1 MRLYT
6 DSGCDLPK
14 AFFEQYNVQLVPL
27 RVHLNDAQYE
37 DVIGIEPI
45 EIYNEMR
52 QNGIHPKTSQA
63 SPEAFFQQF
72 EALAKSDEEGIYIAL
87 SSELSGT
94 YNTAVMV
101 AEQVKENHPNFRLTI
116 IDTKCV
122 SLGQGLL
129 VKYAVKLRDEGAS
142 LDEIVQSVYKM
153 AHHMELYFTVEDL
166 NYLAQGGRI
175 SKTSAFLG
183 GLLSVKPILKV
194 EDGKLVPLEKIR
206 GRKKAIARILDI
218 LEEQGSHFTDQIIG
232 ISHGDDLDFAENVKA
247 IIEERFKP
255 QQVLISMVGS
265 AVGSHAGPGAIAVFF
280 LNKEYFGD

>member
-1 MRLYT
+1 MKLFA

-14 AFFEQYNVQLVPL
+14 TFFEQHHVELIPL
-27 RVHLNDAQYE
+27 RVNLNGAEYE
-37 DVIGIEPI
+37 DVIGIEPTEVYHAI
-45 EIYNEMR
+45 R
-52 QNGIHPKTSQA
+52 QSNVHPKTSQV

-72 EALAKSDEEGIYIAL
+72 EALAKSDEEGLYIAM
-87 SSELSGT
+87 SSGLSGT
-94 YNTAVMV
+94 YNTAVMI
-101 AEQVKENHPNFRLTI
+101 AEQVKEYYPDVKLTI

-129 VKYAVKLRDEGAS
+129 VKHAVTLRDEGAS
-142 LDEIVQSVYKM
+142 FDEIVQSIKKM
-153 AHHMELYFTVEDL
+153 ALHMEHYFTVEDL

-194 EDGKLVPLEKIR
+194 GDGKLLPLEKIR

-218 LEEQGSHFTDQIIG
+218 IKEQGSHFTDQIIG
-232 ISHGDDLDFAENVKA
+232 ISHGDDLAFSEDIKA
-247 IIEERFKP
+247 MIEERFKP

-265 AVGSHAGPGAIAVFF
+265 VIGAHTGPGVIAIFF
-280 LNKEYFGD
+280 LNKEYFTD